1 MFGKFRF
8 IGLFRYSSVIA
19 SQCAHWRGNPRNIP
33 ETLGD
38 CHVGLRP
45 PRNDELFGEQ
55 FVKSEFAIVS
65 LTVYLKNATIQK
77 TVFGKGEVLCGNIF
91 FP

>member
-1 MFGKFRF
+1 MGTCNKDTPPNLWNIPMVRMRSFDKFRF

-19 SQCAHWRGNPRNIP
+19 SQCAHWRGNPPNIP

-55 FVKSEFAIVS
+55 FVKSKFASPI
-65 LTVYLKNATIQK
+65 LKKILN
-77 TVFGKGEVLCGNIF
+77 
-91 FP
+91 

>member
-1 MFGKFRF
+1 MPDVLSRFRF
-8 IGLFRYSSVIA
+8 IVLFRYSSVIA

-33 ETLGD
+33 ETLRD

-55 FVKSEFAIVS
+55 FVKSEFEGGF
-65 LTVYLKNATIQK
+65 L
-77 TVFGKGEVLCGNIF
+77 
-91 FP
+91 